1 MEGDSAMRLRM
12 VHCFMALAAAWPA
25 VAQAEIFVCR
35 TASGQAVTTDHL
47 SADCLRFG
55 GKELNADGTVRR
67 LILTPQ
73 QQAEQSAALAQQR
86 QDQEQLRN
94 KQREQRA
101 LLTRYPDRAA
111 FDQAERNDL
120 QTPQWLVASARRR
133 MARLASRL
141 RALQQE
147 AQFYP
152 DGNYPLEL
160 RNKFE
165 ENRLLTKQ
173 EQELIAGQE
182 AEMQH
187 IRAQYAGLLPHLES
201 LWGRQLSD
209 RDTSTTKP

>member
-1 MEGDSAMRLRM
+1 MEDDSVMRLRM
-12 VHCFMALAAAWPA
+12 IHCFMALAAAWPA
-25 VAQAEIFVCR
+25 VAQADIFICH
-35 TASGQAVTTDHL
+35 TASGQTVTTDHL

-73 QQAEQSAALAQQR
+73 QQAEQSTALAQQR

-94 KQREQRA
+94 RQREQRA
-101 LLTRYPDRAA
+101 LLTRYPDRTA

-120 QTPQWLVASARRR
+120 QTPQWLVASARKR
-133 MARLASRL
+133 MARLASGL
-141 RALQQE
+141 KALQQE

-187 IRAQYAGLLPHLES
+187 IRAQYAGLLPRLES
-201 LWGRQLSD
+201 LWGRQPSE
-209 RDTSTTKP
+209 RGTGRAKP

>member
-1 MEGDSAMRLRM
+1 MRLRV
-12 VHCFMALAAAWPA
+12 VHGFMALAVVWPVA
-25 VAQAEIFVCR
+25 AQADIFVCR
-35 TASGQAVTTDHL
+35 TASGAAVTTDHL

-67 LILTPQ
+67 IILTPQ
-73 QQAEQSAALAQQR
+73 QQAEQSAAAAQQR
-86 QDQEQLRN
+86 QDQEQARS

-120 QTPQWLVASARRR
+120 ETPRWLIASARKR
-133 MARLASRL
+133 MARLASAL
-141 RALQQE
+141 KGLQQE

-182 AEMQH
+182 VEMQR
-187 IRAQYAGLLPHLES
+187 IRAQYTHLLPSLES
-201 LWGRQLSD
+201 SWARQRTD
-209 RDTSTTKP
+209 RDGSATKP